1 MVSSVAQLMFLRLPG
16 SQRPNLLLSLRSAP
30 PHTPVPPISL
40 CGPFWTRECA
50 NLWASHKQSGP
61 HRSGHMVPH
70 PSNINTQPNRDP
82 QSRAAHRQTRPASC
96 PQRASKRQST
106 ALHYARVRRKGFN
119 TGHATVSGCLDPSH
133 TRNRPRKH
141 LPPQTF
147 TPLRRD
153 HAHRRS
159 RQHPESGRR
168 APRCTSSPRCTVKRP
183 NQNCPS

>member
-1 MVSSVAQLMFLRLPG
+1 MFLRLPG

-30 PHTPVPPISL
+30 PHTPLPPISL

-82 QSRAAHRQTRPASC
+82 QSKAAHRQTRPASC

-106 ALHYARVRRKGFN
+106 ALHYARVRRKGFT

-141 LPPQTF
+141 PH
-147 TPLRRD
+147 LRRSPHSAATTHTEG
-153 HAHRRS
+153 HASIPSQVAALRVARRVHGAQS
-159 RQHPESGRR
+159 SVPTRI
-168 APRCTSSPRCTVKRP
+168 APRDQSR
-183 NQNCPS
+183 